1 MGYSP
6 GGRKES
12 DVTEHIGIK
21 AHSFNK
27 RAEHRL
33 GTRFCVRFWR
43 YPRVGH
49 AVLALKESS
58 LVMGGVRA

>member
-21 AHSFNK
+21 AHSFSK

-33 GTRFCVRFWR
+33 GTRFCVRLWR

-58 LVMGGVRA
+58 LVMGGVGA